1 MSKPNADY
9 ELIFNLI
16 KEGLTMNQ
24 IHVRTGVSMSYLD
37 KNYSAYY
44 RTEKLNKLG
53 HKDEPY
59 YKTEKEMLEDKVY
72 TYESLSTSEKE
83 IYDNL
88 NKGEI

>member
-24 IHVRTGVSMSYLD
+24 IHVKIGVSMSYLD

-44 RTEKLNKLG
+44 KTERLNKLG

-59 YKTEKEMLEDKVY
+59 YKTEDEMLNDKVY
-72 TYESLSTSEKE
+72 TYESLSPSEKQ
-83 IYDNL
+83 IYDEMAGDN
-88 NKGEI
+88 

>member
-16 KEGLTMNQ
+16 KEGLTMNE
-24 IHVRTGVSMSYLD
+24 IHVKIGVSMSYLD

-44 RTEKLNKLG
+44 KTERLNKLG

-59 YKTEKEMLEDKVY
+59 YKTEDEMLNDKVY
-72 TYESLSTSEKE
+72 TYESLSPSEKQ
-83 IYDNL
+83 IYDEMAGDN
-88 NKGEI
+88 

>member
-16 KEGLTMNQ
+16 KEGLTMNE
-24 IHVRTGVSMSYLD
+24 IHVKIGVSMSYLD

-44 RTEKLNKLG
+44 KTERLNKLG

-59 YKTEKEMLEDKVY
+59 YKTEDEMLKDKVY
-72 TYESLSTSEKE
+72 TYESLSPSEKQ
-83 IYDNL
+83 IYDEMA
-88 NKGEI
+88 GDD

>member
-16 KEGLTMNQ
+16 KEGLTMNE
-24 IHVRTGVSMSYLD
+24 IHVKIGVSMSYLD

-44 RTEKLNKLG
+44 KTERLNKLG

-59 YKTEKEMLEDKVY
+59 YKTEDEMLKDKVY
-72 TYESLSTSEKE
+72 TYESLSPSEKQ
-83 IYDNL
+83 IYDEMAGDN
-88 NKGEI
+88 